1 MQPAPTTNASPPLAD
16 PTPLGL
22 ICLSIGCA
30 ALLPIAF
37 GVKAALTPDGIRL
50 AAVFCLLFGAGGQ
63 ILAGLMS
70 FVNKNGVGG
79 TLFTAFSFNWVMNW
93 WSLSELA
100 QGKPVNTTIVLAV
113 DVCFLVIF
121 VAMTVAFG
129 FYSKLLAAFLADI
142 VVLYLARVVR
152 EVAGVRELGL
162 VIAAATVVLMGIA
175 LYIAFA
181 LVLQTAA
188 GRPLLPLGGPLFTA
202 AAPSSGSA
210 AP

>member
-1 MQPAPTTNASPPLAD
+1 VQPAPTTNASPPLAD